1 MMREV
6 SIHSFSQVQH
16 LVSTACE
23 YKESVGVHDARGS
36 IADAKSILGMMSL
49 DFTRPVSILAFCQSA
64 FLFAIWFLRK

>member
-23 YKESVGVHDARGS
+23 YKESVGVHDARES

-49 DFTRPVSILAFCQSA
+49 DFTRPVRIVADNESVLADCVN
-64 FLFAIWFLRK
+64 AIY

>member
-49 DFTRPVSILAFCQSA
+49 DFTRPVRIVAVDVLP
-64 FLFAIWFLRK
+64 R